1 MTSLRVK
8 VTTTYRN
15 RLRCQERTSRTA
27 QVERG
32 YSFELTLRPAKSP
45 LMSASCCNDRHR
57 GNPSYRR
64 VLWSVLA
71 INAAMFLVEIGAR
84 LKMLVLHDDAV
95 CEYARGVFEDEK
107 VLILHGRHGLLTWTA
122 VVAKDTGHSLALH
135 RLRGT
140 HK

>member
-1 MTSLRVK
+1 MVVSLLRFVANRASGEELVTSLRVK

-95 CEYARGVFEDEK
+95 REYARGC
-107 VLILHGRHGLLTWTA
+107 L
-122 VVAKDTGHSLALH
+122 
-135 RLRGT
+135 
-140 HK
+140 